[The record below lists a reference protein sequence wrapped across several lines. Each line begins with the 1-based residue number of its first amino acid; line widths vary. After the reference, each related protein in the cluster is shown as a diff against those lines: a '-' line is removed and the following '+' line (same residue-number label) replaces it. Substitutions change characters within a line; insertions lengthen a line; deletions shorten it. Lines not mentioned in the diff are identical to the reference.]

1 MRPDRSTRRTSLRNR
16 LVAALGSTALVAAAA
31 TAAAPAGAA
40 PSAVSN
46 DPLASQQWAL
56 TKVGAP
62 AAWTRTTGR
71 DVLIGIVDTGVDLTH
86 EDLAGQIAATADC
99 VGSQGDPAA
108 CHTGS
113 GAGQDD
119 NGHGTHVSGIVAAVR
134 DNGKGVTGLA
144 PNAKLVVAKALAA
157 DGSGNTDDINSGI
170 RWVVD
175 HGAKVVNLSLGGDV
189 IITSIVG
196 SPLSDGIEYAWSH
209 GAVPVLASGNTPAL
223 GFGSANYGS
232 AHALVVGATGPDD
245 EVAGYSSPTG
255 DAQWA
260 LMAPGGDGQDSTG
273 QPTCQDTQSLRCV
286 VSTYWRSDKPNT
298 YATDQGTSMAAPYVS
313 GALALLMAA
322 GLSQPQAVDRVL
334 ATVDKRVSCGANS
347 RNCHGRL
354 DVEAAT
360 DGLSPAPAST
370 TTQPAPTS
378 VPTTAAAGGTSQPAP
393 APPSTGG
400 TAIPPS
406 GPAASTTAP
415 AVSTSAPAVATTL
428 APSNPLGPVVGTAVG
443 SAVGASNGANASPG
457 LQSAAPVRS
466 STGGGTPWLPLSL
479 ATVCLVGVAVV
490 VGRGAWQLTRRG
502 APPGPAAPG

>member
-1 MRPDRSTRRTSLRNR
+1 MGARVPFCGICGAMRLDRRTRRTSLRIR
-16 LVAALGSTALVAAAA
+16 LAATFGATALVAAAS
-31 TAAAPAGAA
+31 AAGPASAA

-56 TKVGAP
+56 TKVGAA

-71 DVLIGIVDTGVDLTH
+71 DVLVGVVDTGVDLTH
-86 EDLAGQIAATADC
+86 EDLAGQIAATTDC
-99 VGSQGDPAA
+99 VGTKGDPAA
-108 CHTGS
+108 CRTGT
-113 GAGQDD
+113 GVGQDD
-119 NGHGTHVSGIVAAVR
+119 NGHGTHVSGLVAAVR
-134 DNGKGVTGLA
+134 DNGKGVAGLA
-144 PNAKLVVAKALAA
+144 PNAKLLVAKALSA
-157 DGSGNTDDINSGI
+157 DGSGDTDDINAGI

-260 LMAPGGDGQDSTG
+260 LVAPGGDGQDSAG
-273 QPTCQDTQSLRCV
+273 QPTCQDTESLRCV
-286 VSTYWRSDKPNT
+286 VSTYWNSAKPNT

-322 GLSQPQAVDRVL
+322 GLPQQQAVDRVL
-334 ATVDKRVSCGANS
+334 ASVDKRVSCGANS

-360 DGLSPAPAST
+360 DGLSPTPTST
-370 TTQPAPTS
+370 TTKPAPTA
-378 VPTTAAAGGTSQPAP
+378 VPTTAEAGGSTKPAPTPSPAGGTAVAP
-393 APPSTGG
+393 LGSAPP
-400 TAIPPS
+400 
-406 GPAASTTAP
+406 TTAP
-415 AVSTSAPAVATTL
+415 PVSTPAPAVASTQT
-428 APSNPLGPVVGTAVG
+428 PSGAVVPAIGTAV
-443 SAVGASNGANASPG
+443 
-457 LQSAAPVRS
+457 
-466 STGGGTPWLPLSL
+466 
-479 ATVCLVGVAVV
+479 
-490 VGRGAWQLTRRG
+490 
-502 APPGPAAPG
+502 